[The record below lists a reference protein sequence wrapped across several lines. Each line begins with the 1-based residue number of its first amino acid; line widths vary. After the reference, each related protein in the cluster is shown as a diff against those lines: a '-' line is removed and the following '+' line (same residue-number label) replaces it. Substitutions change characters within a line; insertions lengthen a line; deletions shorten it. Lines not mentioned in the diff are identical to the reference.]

1 MPSKVPYKAGL
12 SKNGLP
18 CIRIG
23 DHSDKLVIF
32 TSGSPDGTIP
42 TGVLLWLFVDGAK
55 RFAERYTVYFV
66 KRKQGLSPGYTTA
79 DMARDYADFV
89 RGEIGGPCRIV
100 GISTGG
106 FIAQHFAVTYPDLV
120 EKLVIA
126 IAGYRLQGRGR
137 ELVREWR
144 RLADRNRL
152 TKLLASMYA
161 STTTGAAARFAT
173 LILAA
178 VMGGVMRRRVPD
190 LQDFV
195 VTLDALLAHDAG
207 DVLSQIRAP
216 VLIIGGEVDF
226 FYPAETLKEMHGRM
240 PGSEL
245 VIYEGA
251 GHGLMEYRK
260 DDFERDVMSFLED
273 ER

>member
-1 MPSKVPYKAGL
+1 MRSRVPYQASL

-18 CIRIG
+18 CVRIG
-23 DHSDKLVIF
+23 DHRDKLVIF
-32 TSGSPDGTIP
+32 TSGSPNGTMP
-42 TGVLLWLFVDGAK
+42 TGMLLKLFVDGAK

-66 KRKQGLSPGYTTA
+66 KRKQGLPAGYTTA

-89 RGEIGGPCRIV
+89 QGEIGGPCQIV

-106 FIAQHFAVTYPDLV
+106 FIAEHFTVAYPDLV

-137 ELVREWR
+137 ALVREWR
-144 RLADRNRL
+144 RLAEQNRL
-152 TKLLASMYA
+152 NKLLASMYA
-161 STTTGAAARFAT
+161 SATTGAAARWAAPV
-173 LILAA
+173 LAA
-178 VMGGVMRRRVPD
+178 VMGGVMRSRVPD
-190 LQDFV
+190 LKDFV

-207 DVLSQIRAP
+207 DILPQIRAP

-226 FYPAETLKEMHGRM
+226 FYPAETLKETHERI
-240 PGSEL
+240 PSSEL
-245 VIYEGA
+245 IIYEGV
-251 GHGLMEYRK
+251 GHGLLEYRK
-260 DDFERDVMSFLED
+260 DDFERDVMGFFGK